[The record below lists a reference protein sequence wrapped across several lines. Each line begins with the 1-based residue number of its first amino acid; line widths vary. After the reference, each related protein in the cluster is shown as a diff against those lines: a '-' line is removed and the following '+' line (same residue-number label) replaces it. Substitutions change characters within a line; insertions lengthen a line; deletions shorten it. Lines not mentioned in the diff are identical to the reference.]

1 MESKFPHT
9 KMNKIKIRNPVLK
22 IIKKKIIKN
31 EIPKRKLN
39 KCGRKKGSH
48 NKKTLERLE
57 MEF

>member
-1 MESKFPHT
+1 
-9 KMNKIKIRNPVLK
+9 MNKIKIRNPVLK